1 MENAMFEYPINPFQN
16 RHILE
21 DCASNKQLFLTQ
33 YNTALNCFKSAWVK
47 GIVFRLFARIL
58 RRKACLQELND
69 IQAGLKLHSSHYSGL
84 RVVSINSIVGTEG
97 KASDFDLRFHP
108 RSEASR
114 ERWVNVAMEYLCCF
128 STPPVQLTRIGNA
141 YFVRDGHHR
150 ISVARAFGQTSI
162 DAEVVTWN
170 ASQPFSWQPDTVHN
184 LHGLQQADF
193 SA

>member
-1 MENAMFEYPINPFQN
+1 MFEYPINPFHS
-16 RHILE
+16 RHVL
-21 DCASNKQLFLTQ
+21 DDGASNKQLFLAQ
-33 YNTALNCFKSAWVK
+33 YNAALNCFKSTRVQ
-47 GIVFRLFARIL
+47 GILFRFLAKIFHRE
-58 RRKACLQELND
+58 ACLQELNEIKD
-69 IQAGLKLHSSHYSGL
+69 GLKLHGSHYSGL

-97 KASDFDLRFHP
+97 KASDFDMRFHP

-114 ERWVNVAMEYLCCF
+114 ERWVNMAIVYQGG
-128 STPPVQLTRIGNA
+128 SSVPPVQLTQVGDV

-170 ASQPFSWQPDTVHN
+170 TSPTFSWQLDTVDN
-184 LHGLQQADF
+184 LHALQQADF